1 MDTLR
6 KIGPVQIALGLAIL
20 LTPALPKYVIMLL
33 DLMVVRALIVL
44 GVLWAVSSG
53 PVIGL
58 LALVLV
64 GVLYIERNRYKLAY
78 ARNRFAKIVEADT
91 SAEMT
96 VEEEGKPQTVVP
108 VREFETPKDRIMY
121 YMPRDGCAANS
132 NEFEAPTAT
141 SLNDKEVFPPQ
152 PQGNKAG
159 SFYQHLGFG
168 QIPGVSMKE

>member
-1 MDTLR
+1 MDILR
-6 KIGPVQIALGLAIL
+6 KIGPVEATLGLAIL

-44 GVLWAVSSG
+44 GALWAISCG
-53 PVIGL
+53 PVVGL

-96 VEEEGKPQTVVP
+96 VEEEGESQKTVP
-108 VREFETPKDRIMY
+108 VREFDTPQDRIMY

-132 NEFEAPTAT
+132 NEFEAPNAT

-159 SFYQHLGFG
+159 AFYQNLGFG